1 MKPVDV
7 VELHAQIL
15 AVWPARLVD
24 ALQRESVPVIAESL
38 PPEMTLPE
46 AVAIVREFSRRGSPF
61 PPSWPEIAERWQAH
75 KGGVAD
81 DPEIIAGTWLA
92 EVYREVGQGGGCF
105 YRPMPAFSD
114 PIIAAAVR
122 QAAGGW
128 REWGATTN
136 GGPGAEGE
144 AFTRNLIPERDARF
158 RKAVVAM
165 LAHRRRTGD
174 DLPAIVGGERRPE
187 LERGRNLQRLGDGT

>member
-1 MKPVDV
+1 MVHV
-7 VELHAQIL
+7 YALVA
-15 AVWPARLVD
+15 AVWPPNLVP
-24 ALQRESVPVIAESL
+24 ALAEENIPIIASML
-38 PPEMTLPE
+38 PPEMTRDHGA
-46 AVAIVREFSRRGSPF
+46 AVVREFSRRGSPF

-75 KGGVAD
+75 VGGVAA

-92 EVYREVGQGGGCF
+92 EVYAAVGQGGGCF
-105 YRPMPAFSD
+105 YNPMPTFSD

-128 REWGATTN
+128 RDWGATTN

-144 AFTRNLIPERDARF
+144 AFTRNLIPERDLRF

-165 LAHRRRTGD
+165 LAHRRRTGE

-187 LERGRNLQRLGDGT
+187 LGRGRDLQRLGDGT